1 MRGILRALTLVLA
14 GTALVS
20 PAMADRFTLADALAM
35 TYEHNPELEAQ
46 RAKVRQA
53 DDTVAEA
60 RGNYRPSIGV
70 SGSYGYTRNNEI
82 GLDGT
87 RQPPGAGQIQELTP
101 TVGRATLSQEVYTGG
116 QAYAQVQRAIALVRS
131 ARADL
136 LNAEQQIL
144 FAATQ
149 AYMDTVRDAENLNLH
164 RSDVDV
170 LMRQRAATQAQL
182 DAGAATKTDLQEV
195 DVRLAGSQADLA
207 QAESQL
213 AQSRDN
219 FERIIGRPPG
229 TLEQAPPLPHLPGT
243 QEQAL
248 ALALKLSPRIQGAQA
263 QDKAAQYG
271 VDNAVGALLPHAS
284 IQADMN
290 YFNQT
295 LQDPFGI
302 GGIGFEGKIPPN
314 KATSFDVLGQISI
327 PLYQGGAEDARIAEA
342 KQQHTQTMLGIADA
356 DQATRQVVKD
366 AWAAFHSAQTATAF
380 NQSRVKS
387 SELALSG
394 VIQQQHQG
402 ERLIIDIL
410 NAEQERLQAELADA
424 SSHHDMVVAGYQLLA
439 ASGELTAR
447 HLALKVK
454 IYDPNEYYKDHASS
468 WFDLGN

>member
-1 MRGILRALTLVLA
+1 MRGILCALTLVLA

-20 PAMADRFTLADALAM
+20 PAAADRFTLADALALA
-35 TYEHNPELEAQ
+35 YEHNPELEAQ
-46 RAKVRQA
+46 RARVRQA

-60 RGNYRPSIGV
+60 RGNYRPNVGV
-70 SGSYGYTRNNEI
+70 TGSYGYNRNNFL
-82 GLDGT
+82 GYDKFT
-87 RQPPGAGQIQELTP
+87 APSTVQELNP
-101 TVGRATLSQEVYTGG
+101 TVGRATLSEPVFTGG

-149 AYMDTVRDAENLNLH
+149 AYMDTVRDAENLRLH

-170 LMRQRAATQAQL
+170 LMRQRQATQTEL

-219 FERIIGRPPG
+219 FERIIGRPPE
-229 TLEQAPPLPHLPGT
+229 TLEQAPPMPHLPGT

-248 ALALKLSPRIQGAQA
+248 ALALKLSPRIQGAHA

-284 IQADMN
+284 IQADMT
-290 YFNQT
+290 YSNQS
-295 LQDPFGI
+295 LQSPYGVS
-302 GGIGFEGKIPPN
+302 PATR
-314 KATSFDVLGQISI
+314 ATSFDVLGQISI

-366 AWAAFHSAQTATAF
+366 AWAAFHAAQTSVAYNT
-380 NQSRVKS
+380 SRVQS

-410 NAEQERLQAELADA
+410 NAEQERLQAQLAA
-424 SSHHDMVVAGYQLLA
+424 AASHHDMVVTGYQLLA

-447 HLALKVK
+447 HLALRVK
-454 IYDPNEYYKDHASS
+454 LYDPNDYFKDHASS

>member
-1 MRGILRALTLVLA
+1 MRGIFRALTLVLA

-20 PAMADRFTLADALAM
+20 PARADRFTLADALAM
-35 TYEHNPELEAQ
+35 AYEHNPELEAQ

-53 DDTVAEA
+53 DDAVAEA
-60 RGNYRPSIGV
+60 RGNYRPSIGIT
-70 SGSYGYTRNNEI
+70 GSYGYNRNNEV
-82 GLDGT
+82 GLDGA
-87 RQPPGAGQIQELTP
+87 RLPPGGKQVQELTP
-101 TVGRATLSQEVYTGG
+101 TVGRATLTEPVYTGG

-144 FAATQ
+144 FAAAQ

-170 LMRQRAATQAQL
+170 LMRQRQATQTEL

-219 FERIIGRPPG
+219 FERIIGRPPA
-229 TLEQAPPLPHLPGT
+229 TLEQAPPMPHLPGT

-248 ALALKLSPRIQGAQA
+248 AFALKLSPRIQGAQA

-271 VDNAVGALLPHAS
+271 IDNAVGATLPHAS

-290 YFNQT
+290 YFNQS
-295 LQDPFGI
+295 LQSPFGA
-302 GGIGFEGKIPPN
+302 GGNSFGEIIPPN
-314 KATSFDVLGQISI
+314 KATSFDVIGQIQI
-327 PLYQGGAEDARIAEA
+327 PLYQGGSEYARIAEA
-342 KQQHTQTMLGIADA
+342 KQQRAQTTLGIVDA
-356 DQATRQVVKD
+356 DQATRQLVKD
-366 AWAAFHSAQTATAF
+366 AWAAFHSAQTATAY
-380 NQSRVKS
+380 NQNRVKS

-410 NAEQERLQAELADA
+410 NAEQERLQAELASA
-424 SSHHDMVVAGYQLLA
+424 ASHHDMVVTAYQLLA
-439 ASGELTAR
+439 ASGELTAK
-447 HLALKVK
+447 HLMLRVK
-454 IYDPNEYYKDHASS
+454 IYDPNQYYDEHSSS
-468 WFDLGN
+468 WIDLGN

>member
-1 MRGILRALTLVLA
+1 MRGIFRALTLVLA
-14 GTALVS
+14 GTALVT

-35 TYEHNPELEAQ
+35 AYEHNPELEAQ

-53 DDTVAEA
+53 DHAVAEA
-60 RGNYRPSIGV
+60 RGNYRPSVGIT
-70 SGSYGYTRNNEI
+70 GSYGYTRNNEV
-82 GLDGT
+82 GLDGVSHF
-87 RQPPGAGQIQELTP
+87 PGVVQEFTP
-101 TVGRATLSQEVYTGG
+101 TVGRATLSQPVYTGG

-170 LMRQRAATQAQL
+170 LMRQRQATQTEL

-207 QAESQL
+207 QAQSQL

-219 FERIIGRPPG
+219 FERIIGRPPE

-248 ALALKLSPRIQGAQA
+248 AFALKLSPRIQGAQA

-271 VDNAVGALLPHAS
+271 VDNAVGATLPHAS
-284 IQADMN
+284 IVADMN
-290 YFNQT
+290 YFDQSAQN
-295 LQDPFGI
+295 PFGT
-302 GGIGFEGKIPPN
+302 GTVPGVAP
-314 KATSFDVLGQISI
+314 KATSFDVLGQLQI
-327 PLYQGGAEDARIAEA
+327 PLYQGGSEYARIAEA
-342 KQQHTQTMLGIADA
+342 KQQQAQTRLGIVDA
-356 DQATRQVVKD
+356 DQATRQLVKD
-366 AWAAFHSAQTATAF
+366 AWAAFHSAQTAAAY

-410 NAEQERLQAELADA
+410 NAEQERLQAELASA
-424 SSHHDMVVAGYQLLA
+424 ASHHDMVLTAYQLLA

-447 HLALKVK
+447 HLALRVK
-454 IYDPNEYYKDHASS
+454 LYDPNKYYDEHSSS
-468 WFDLGN
+468 WIDFGD

>member
-1 MRGILRALTLVLA
+1 MRGILCALTLVLA

-20 PAMADRFTLADALAM
+20 PAAADRFTLADALALA
-35 TYEHNPELEAQ
+35 YEHNPELEAQ

-60 RGNYRPSIGV
+60 RSNYRPNVGV
-70 SGSYGYTRNNEI
+70 TGSYGYNRNNLL
-82 GLDGT
+82 GYDKFT
-87 RQPPGAGQIQELTP
+87 APSSVQELDP
-101 TVGRATLSQEVYTGG
+101 AVGRATLTEPVFTGG

-149 AYMDTVRDAENLNLH
+149 AYMDTVRDAENLRLH

-170 LMRQRAATQAQL
+170 LMRQRQATQTEL

-219 FERIIGRPPG
+219 FERIIGRPPE
-229 TLEQAPPLPHLPGT
+229 TLEQAPPMPHLPGT

-248 ALALKLSPRIQGAQA
+248 SLALKLSPRIQGAQA

-284 IQADMN
+284 IQADMT
-290 YFNQT
+290 YSNQS
-295 LQDPFGI
+295 LQSPFGVV
-302 GGIGFEGKIPPN
+302 PPN
-314 KATSFDVLGQISI
+314 RATSFDVLGQISI

-356 DQATRQVVKD
+356 DQATRQTVKD
-366 AWAAFHSAQTATAF
+366 AWAAFHAAQTSVAYNT
-380 NQSRVKS
+380 SRVQS

-410 NAEQERLQAELADA
+410 NAEQERLQAQLAA
-424 SSHHDMVVAGYQLLA
+424 AASHHDMVLTGYQLLA

-447 HLALKVK
+447 HLALRVK
-454 IYDPNEYYKDHASS
+454 IYDPNDYYKDHASS

>member
-1 MRGILRALTLVLA
+1 MRGILCALTLVLA

-20 PAMADRFTLADALAM
+20 PAAADRFTLADALALA
-35 TYEHNPELEAQ
+35 YEHNPELEAQ
-46 RAKVRQA
+46 RARVRQA

-60 RGNYRPSIGV
+60 RGNYRPNVGIT
-70 SGSYGYTRNNEI
+70 GSYGYNRNNELS
-82 GLDGT
+82 LDQKGF
-87 RQPPGAGQIQELTP
+87 PGAGQIQELTP
-101 TVGRATLSQEVYTGG
+101 TVGRATLSQTVYSGG

-149 AYMDTVRDAENLNLH
+149 AYMDTVRDAENLRLH

-170 LMRQRAATQAQL
+170 LMRQRQATQTEL

-219 FERIIGRPPG
+219 FERIIGRPPE
-229 TLEQAPPLPHLPGT
+229 TLEQAPPMPHLPGT

-271 VDNAVGALLPHAS
+271 LDNAVGALLPHAS

-290 YFNQT
+290 YFHDS
-295 LQDPFGI
+295 LQSPFGA
-302 GGIGFEGKIPPN
+302 GNSFDFIPGN
-314 KATSFDVLGQISI
+314 KSTSFDVLGQISI

-356 DQATRQVVKD
+356 DQATRQTVKD
-366 AWAAFHSAQTATAF
+366 AWAAFHAAQTAVAYNT
-380 NQSRVKS
+380 SRVQS

-410 NAEQERLQAELADA
+410 NAEQERLQAQLAA
-424 SSHHDMVVAGYQLLA
+424 AASHHDMVLTGYQLLA

-447 HLALKVK
+447 HLALRVK
-454 IYDPNEYYKDHASS
+454 IYDPNDYFKDHASS

>member
-1 MRGILRALTLVLA
+1 MRGILCALTLVLA

-20 PAMADRFTLADALAM
+20 PAAADRFTLADALALA
-35 TYEHNPELEAQ
+35 YEHNPELEAQ
-46 RAKVRQA
+46 RARVRQA

-60 RGNYRPSIGV
+60 RGNYRPNVGV
-70 SGSYGYTRNNEI
+70 TGSYGYNRNNLI
-82 GLDGT
+82 GVDGGFQT
-87 RQPPGAGQIQELTP
+87 ANPQHVQELTP
-101 TVGRATLSQEVYTGG
+101 TVGRATLSQTVFSGG
-116 QAYAQVQRAIALVRS
+116 QAYAQVQRSIALVRS

-149 AYMDTVRDAENLNLH
+149 AYMDTVRDAENLRLH

-170 LMRQRAATQAQL
+170 LMRQRQATQTEL

-219 FERIIGRPPG
+219 FERIIGRPPE
-229 TLEQAPPLPHLPGT
+229 TLEQAPPMPHLPGT

-248 ALALKLSPRIQGAQA
+248 SLALKLSPRIQGAQA

-271 VDNAVGALLPHAS
+271 IDNAVGATLPHAS

-290 YFNQT
+290 YFHDS
-295 LQDPFGI
+295 LQNPFGLSAQTI
-302 GGIGFEGKIPPN
+302 VGTFAPS

-356 DQATRQVVKD
+356 DQATRQTVKD
-366 AWAAFHSAQTATAF
+366 AWAAFHAAQTAVAYNT
-380 NQSRVKS
+380 SRVQS

-410 NAEQERLQAELADA
+410 NAEQERLQAQLAA
-424 SSHHDMVVAGYQLLA
+424 AASHHDMVVTGYQLLA

-447 HLALKVK
+447 HLALRVK
-454 IYDPNEYYKDHASS
+454 IYDPNDYFKDHASS